1 MKKLTLYILTAL
13 LLLSIFPMPLK
24 AVTETGTIP
33 MTATKP
39 DESAE
44 VNVLLARLNEINAID
59 KSKLKAPEKKELRKE
74 VRAIKS
80 ELNEMSSKGVYLSVG
95 AIIIIVLL
103 LILLL

>member
-13 LLLSIFPMPLK
+13 LLLSVFPMQLE
-24 AVTETGTIP
+24 AVTETSTIP

-44 VNVLLARLNEINAID
+44 VNALLARLNEINAMD
-59 KSKLKAPEKKELRKE
+59 KSNLKAPEKKELRKE
-74 VRAIKS
+74 VRSIKS

-95 AIIIIVLL
+95 AIVIIVLL

>member
-13 LLLSIFPMPLK
+13 LLLSIFPMQLK
-24 AVTETGTIP
+24 AVAETGTVP

-44 VNVLLARLNEINAID
+44 VNTILVRLDEINAMD
-59 KSKLKAPEKKELRKE
+59 KSKLKALEKKELRKE

-80 ELNEMSSKGVYLSVG
+80 ELRVKSNSGVYLSAG